1 MAEQRRDLTARAIDT
16 PAPLDT
22 AGIATVLEKPTPDG
36 KQDISAAIAAY
47 NERIEREGLFGEE
60 HRRF

>member
-1 MAEQRRDLTARAIDT
+1 MAETVTAVDT
-16 PAPLDT
+16 PGRPDT
-22 AGIATVLEKPTPDG
+22 AKMATASEVHAADK

-47 NERIEREGLFGEE
+47 NERVEREGLFAEE

>member
-1 MAEQRRDLTARAIDT
+1 MPEQRHDLTARAIDA
-16 PAPLDT
+16 PVPLDT
-22 AGIATVLEKPTPDG
+22 AGIATVLEKPTNDG
-36 KQDISAAIAAY
+36 NQDISAAIAAY